1 MLRIVSGRV
10 YDEAMTTNE
19 NLDPT
24 LKIANEALDQLDR
37 AIVMIEN
44 GNQTIA
50 TLSRSLSAAQRAND
64 SLERANDNL
73 CLSIEIQNAEI
84 NRLTAALNNGYVPM
98 KEQ

>member
-37 AIVMIEN
+37 AIVMIEA

-50 TLSRSLSAAQRAND
+50 TLSRSLSAAQ
-64 SLERANDNL
+64 RANDNL

-98 KEQ
+98 NTVN